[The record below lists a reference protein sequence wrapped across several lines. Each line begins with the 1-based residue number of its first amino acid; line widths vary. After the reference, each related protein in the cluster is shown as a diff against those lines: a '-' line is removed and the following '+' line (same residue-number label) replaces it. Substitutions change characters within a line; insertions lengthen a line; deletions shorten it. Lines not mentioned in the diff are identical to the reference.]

1 MDDFCISFNLYGEYG
16 NFEKWAQAQDEIE
29 DLEKTL
35 NDKKRH
41 KELTINK

>member
-16 NFEKWAQAQDEIE
+16 NSEKWAQAQDEIE